1 MKSFVAAVIFICTH
15 GGVCEQKHVEIDPK
29 ACNFGTVDARM
40 TNMDTPIDVKIGIHC
55 KK

>member
-29 ACNFGTVDARM
+29 ACNFGTVDAKLVEM
-40 TNMDTPIDVKIGIHC
+40 NTDVKIGIHC